1 MKAFRPM
8 PAESANGR
16 FAINAMHSVPR
27 QDARAVAS
35 NTAVVSIPVEP
46 STLGFTARMYAMV
59 IKVVIP
65 AMTSVLTV
73 VLCSDSLKTRSNIE

>member
-1 MKAFRPM
+1 MRWQ
-8 PAESANGR
+8 SANGG

-27 QDARAVAS
+27 QDARAVA
-35 NTAVVSIPVEP
+35 AVVSIPVEP

>member
-1 MKAFRPM
+1 M
-8 PAESANGR
+8 PADSANGM
-16 FAINAMHSVPR
+16 FAMIAMHSVPR

-35 NTAVVSIPVEP
+35 RTAVVSMPVEP

-65 AMTSVLTV
+65 AMTSVFTV
-73 VLCSDSLKTRSNIE
+73 VLCSDSLNMRSNIVFPPFNF

>member
-1 MKAFRPM
+1 
-8 PAESANGR
+8 
-16 FAINAMHSVPR
+16 MHSVPR